1 MQSAKSMIALLLLG
15 LTALG
20 SGCRNTRGEAPT
32 QLASGTARVP
42 AFSMLGRPLLPPEM
56 SEEVQAAREA
66 ELATAQADWEAQP
79 EDEGAI
85 IWYGR
90 RLAYL
95 GRYQEAI
102 DVYSAGLVLHPNS
115 PRLLRHRGHR
125 YISLRRLGLAR
136 LDLRRAAALVRN
148 LPYEIEPDGQPNES
162 NIPRTSLQGNIY
174 YHLALTEYLDG
185 DFAGATRDWRHC
197 LAWGRNDDNIV
208 SSSYWLYLSL
218 RRMGFDREAAA
229 AVAPVHADMDILEN
243 HGYHRLCLLFRG
255 DMSIE
260 ELEARNEED
269 GVQSAT
275 LTYGLA
281 SYHLLSGERE
291 RAAELLLS
299 IVRDDSW
306 AAFGHIAA
314 EADLRRLGFALLT
327 PSSHSANG

>member
-1 MQSAKSMIALLLLG
+1 MQSAQSTIALLSLA
-15 LTALG
+15 LTVLG
-20 SGCRNTRGEAPT
+20 SGCRNTPEQSPN
-32 QLASGTARVP
+32 QLAPESSRVP

-56 SEEVQAAREA
+56 PEEVRASREA
-66 ELATAQADWEAQP
+66 ELATARADWEASP

-102 DVYSAGLVLHPNS
+102 DVYSAGLALHPDS

-136 LDLRRAAALVRN
+136 LDLRRAASLVRN
-148 LPYEIEPDGQPNES
+148 LPYEIELDGQPNES

-174 YHLALTEYLDG
+174 YHLALTQYLDG
-185 DFAGATRDWRHC
+185 DFAGATSNWRHC
-197 LAWGRNDDNIV
+197 LAWGRNDDNVV

-229 AVAPVHADMDILEN
+229 VVAPVHADMDILEN
-243 HGYHRLCLLFRG
+243 HGYLRLCLLFRG
-255 DMSIE
+255 DTSIE
-260 ELEARNEED
+260 ELEARYEED

-281 SYHLLSGERE
+281 SYHLLDGDRE
-291 RAAELLLS
+291 RAAELLLE
-299 IVRDDSW
+299 IVRSDAW

-314 EADLRRLGFALLT
+314 ESDLKRLGFALLA
-327 PSSHSANG
+327 PSPHR